1 MNESKIKG
9 HIAVIGLGY
18 VGLPL
23 VLELTKKYKTIG
35 FDIDKTRIKELKS
48 GVDRTNE
55 VHEDNLNILKRLNL
69 TSELEHI
76 DSANIYIITVPT
88 PVDKSNKPDLNPIV
102 KATEQIG
109 SILKK
114 EDIVIY
120 ESTVFP
126 GCTEEVCVPILE
138 RQSGL
143 VYNQDFFCGYS
154 PERINPG
161 DKAHTLTNIKKV
173 VSGSNQDVLKQ
184 VSMLYNSIINAG
196 TYEVKSIK
204 IAEAAKVIENTQRDV
219 NIALINELALIFNK
233 LGINTREVL
242 DAASSKWNF
251 LPFEPGLVGGHCIG
265 VDPYYLTY
273 KAMEVGYHPEVILA
287 GRKINDGMGE
297 YIVQNMISELAN
309 KGINPSGAN
318 IGILGFT
325 FKENCPDIRNTQV
338 FSIVENLKKYNCNI
352 FVSDPY
358 VDVNE
363 VKHKYN
369 LELYDLKT
377 LKGLDALAL
386 AVSHDEYKNFRK
398 ADWEKM
404 LNPNGVVMD
413 VKSIY
418 NSNNFSELNITYWS
432 L

>member
-102 KATEQIG
+102 NATEQIG

-143 VYNQDFFCGYS
+143 VYNQDFFVDTVQK
-154 PERINPG
+154 ELTQET
-161 DKAHTLTNIKKV
+161 KHTLTNIKKV

-196 TYEVKSIK
+196 TY
-204 IAEAAKVIENTQRDV
+204 
-219 NIALINELALIFNK
+219 K
-233 LGINTREVL
+233 LN
-242 DAASSKWNF
+242 
-251 LPFEPGLVGGHCIG
+251 
-265 VDPYYLTY
+265 
-273 KAMEVGYHPEVILA
+273 
-287 GRKINDGMGE
+287 
-297 YIVQNMISELAN
+297 Q
-309 KGINPSGAN
+309 
-318 IGILGFT
+318 
-325 FKENCPDIRNTQV
+325 
-338 FSIVENLKKYNCNI
+338 
-352 FVSDPY
+352 
-358 VDVNE
+358 
-363 VKHKYN
+363 
-369 LELYDLKT
+369 
-377 LKGLDALAL
+377 
-386 AVSHDEYKNFRK
+386 
-398 ADWEKM
+398 
-404 LNPNGVVMD
+404 
-413 VKSIY
+413 
-418 NSNNFSELNITYWS
+418 
-432 L
+432 

>member
-143 VYNQDFFCGYS
+143 VYNQDFCGYS

-204 IAEAAKVIENTQRDV
+204 IAEAAKVIEKHTERCKYC
-219 NIALINELALIFNK
+219 LNK
-233 LGINTREVL
+233 
-242 DAASSKWNF
+242 
-251 LPFEPGLVGGHCIG
+251 
-265 VDPYYLTY
+265 
-273 KAMEVGYHPEVILA
+273 
-287 GRKINDGMGE
+287 
-297 YIVQNMISELAN
+297 
-309 KGINPSGAN
+309 
-318 IGILGFT
+318 
-325 FKENCPDIRNTQV
+325 
-338 FSIVENLKKYNCNI
+338 
-352 FVSDPY
+352 
-358 VDVNE
+358 
-363 VKHKYN
+363 
-369 LELYDLKT
+369 
-377 LKGLDALAL
+377 
-386 AVSHDEYKNFRK
+386 
-398 ADWEKM
+398 
-404 LNPNGVVMD
+404 
-413 VKSIY
+413 
-418 NSNNFSELNITYWS
+418 
-432 L
+432 